1 MGEFINAMMAAAQGE
16 GAVLFGGA
24 AVAAL
29 SGIFALA
36 VVITAFRIS
45 GPAFGGLEPIR
56 LQKFHDAV
64 LLAFLAVSAM
74 FIGFSSARVFYNAF
88 GEESAMA
95 VFAPTII
102 MQVCVVAA
110 VLLFKKFADSKFKLF
125 FVVSRKAAV
134 SFVLFSV
141 LSVLAVLSLNSL
153 IVQTYFIFEGEYP
166 PKQEVVDIFLSLGG
180 GWKTVVA
187 VFSVLVLAPLA
198 EEMFFRGVLYRIFKW
213 AFSASRFGAI
223 AAAVLSGVLFALIH
237 ADAYVFVPLAL
248 MGVFL
253 CMAYEKGGSI
263 LSPILVH
270 AAFNALNVG
279 IVWFAK

>member
-36 VVITAFRIS
+36 VVIMAFRIS

-110 VLLFKKFADSKFKLF
+110 VLLFKKFADS
-125 FVVSRKAAV
+125 
-134 SFVLFSV
+134 
-141 LSVLAVLSLNSL
+141 
-153 IVQTYFIFEGEYP
+153 
-166 PKQEVVDIFLSLGG
+166 
-180 GWKTVVA
+180 
-187 VFSVLVLAPLA
+187 
-198 EEMFFRGVLYRIFKW
+198 
-213 AFSASRFGAI
+213 
-223 AAAVLSGVLFALIH
+223 
-237 ADAYVFVPLAL
+237 
-248 MGVFL
+248 
-253 CMAYEKGGSI
+253 
-263 LSPILVH
+263 
-270 AAFNALNVG
+270 
-279 IVWFAK
+279 